1 MYDITALGE
10 LLIDFTPC
18 GMSEATGIRNFEQN
32 PGNCQCSC
40 SCRKLWSKTA
50 FVGKVGKDMHNF

>member
-18 GMSEATGIRNFEQN
+18 GISEAGMKIFEQN
-32 PGNCQCSC
+32 PGGAQ
-40 SCRKLWSKTA
+40 LM
-50 FVGKVGKDMHNF
+50 FL